1 MNAKHHK
8 TRIFLLG
15 TTVCTLLLGGCS
27 GVKDSLGIT
36 KDSPD
41 EFTIIKR
48 APLEIPA
55 GIALPP
61 PTPGAPRPQEQAP
74 NVQAKQAVFGQESS
88 ATTQTSQGE
97 QTLLERTQANQIDP
111 NIRYTIDA
119 EAAAIAER
127 EKPVAQKLLGI
138 VKETPAPASVVDAK
152 KEAERIKKNTEE
164 GKPIN
169 EGETPVLKE

>member
-1 MNAKHHK
+1 MNVKHK
-8 TRIFLLG
+8 MTRIFLLG
-15 TTVCTLLLGGCS
+15 TTACTILLGGCS

-48 APLEIPA
+48 APLEIP
-55 GIALPP
+55 GDLVLPP
-61 PTPGAPRPQEQAP
+61 PTPGAPRPQEQTA
-74 NVQAKQAVFGQESS
+74 NAQAKQAVFGQGSS
-88 ATTQTSQGE
+88 AAAQTSQGE
-97 QTLLERTQANQIDP
+97 QGLLQRTQANQVDP

-138 VKETPAPASVVDAK
+138 VKDTPAPASVVDAK
-152 KEAERIKKNTEE
+152 KEAERIKKNAAE
-164 GKPIN
+164 GKPVT
-169 EGETPVLKE
+169 EGETPTLKE